1 MVGQKTPTALGT
13 ENIGK
18 LLMQYAVPAIIAMT
32 ASSLYNMVDSIFIG
46 HGVGTMAIS
55 GLALTFPLMN
65 LAAAFG
71 SLVGVGAATLISVKL
86 GQKDYDTAQ
95 RVLGNVFVLNILL
108 GVAFTVIVMAFLD
121 PILYFFGGSD
131 ETVGYARDYMYI
143 ILLGNTITHLYLG
156 LNAVLRSSGHPQKA
170 MYATI
175 ATVIINTIL
184 DPVFIYG
191 FGWGIRGAAIATIV
205 AQIIS
210 LMWQLWIFSS
220 KEELLHFHRGIF
232 RLKRKI
238 VFDSLAIG
246 MSPFLMN
253 MAACFIVI
261 LINQG
266 LKKYGGDL
274 AIGAFGIVN
283 RLVFI
288 IVMIVMGLNQGMQP
302 IAGYNFGA
310 KQYERVTKTLKLTI
324 IYATGVTTFGF
335 IIGML
340 FSDTVVGIFT
350 SDAELIELSA
360 KGAAG
365 YRLPRPA
372 EPQVRPAGKRHL
384 GAGHRPADGR
394 PAGAPEGL
402 AAGGGERDR
411 PFRRPRAPDGGH
423 RGPGRRPDCGYFRG
437 KAVKNCGKRAKT
449 SCIMPCRVVLY
460 CGKSAQL
467 QTFGRCR
474 KVGRRAEEAG
484 GTN

>member
-1 MVGQKTPTALGT
+1 MAGQKTPSALGT
-13 ENIGK
+13 ESIGK

-71 SLVGVGAATLISVKL
+71 SLVGVGASTLISVKL
-86 GQKDYDTAQ
+86 GQRDYDTAQ
-95 RVLGNVFVLNILL
+95 RVLGNVFVLNMVL
-108 GVAFTVIVMAFLD
+108 GVAFTIIVMLFLD

-131 ETVGYARDYMYI
+131 QTVGYARDYMQI
-143 ILLGNTITHLYLG
+143 ILLGNAVTHLYLG

-175 ATVIINTIL
+175 ATVVINTIL

-191 FGWGIRGAAIATIV
+191 FGWGIRGAAVATIV
-205 AQIIS
+205 AQVIS
-210 LMWQLWIFSS
+210 LTWQFKLFSN
-220 KEELLHFHRGIF
+220 KDELLHFHRGIF

-253 MAACFIVI
+253 LAACFIVI
-261 LINQG
+261 IINQG

-288 IVMIVMGLNQGMQP
+288 VVMIVMGLNQGMQP

-310 KQYERVTKTLKLTI
+310 KLYRRVNKVLRLTI
-324 IYATGVTTFGF
+324 IYATAVTTFGF
-335 IIGML
+335 LVGML
-340 FSDTVVGIFT
+340 VPDLVVGIFT
-350 SDAELIELSA
+350 SDAELTELSVT
-360 KGAAG
+360 GLRITVMFFPIIG
-365 YRLPRPA
+365 F
-372 EPQVRPAGKRHL
+372 QMVTSNFFQSIGMAGKAIFLSLTRQML
-384 GAGHRPADGR
+384 ILLPCLLVLPQFFGVAGVWYSMPVSDL
-394 PAGAPEGL
+394 L
-402 AAGGGERDR
+402 ASLIALVMLVCQ
-411 PFRRPRAPDGGH
+411 FRK
-423 RGPGRRPDCGYFRG
+423 FR
-437 KAVKNCGKRAKT
+437 T
-449 SCIMPCRVVLY
+449 SPL
-460 CGKSAQL
+460 
-467 QTFGRCR
+467 
-474 KVGRRAEEAG
+474 
-484 GTN
+484 

>member
-1 MVGQKTPTALGT
+1 MTGQKTPTALGT
-13 ENIGK
+13 ESIGK

-71 SLVGVGAATLISVKL
+71 SLVGVGASTLISVKL

-108 GVAFTVIVMAFLD
+108 GVSFTVVVLAFLD

-131 ETVGYARDYMYI
+131 QTVGYARDYMQI
-143 ILLGNTITHLYLG
+143 ILLGNAITHLYLG

-175 ATVIINTIL
+175 ATVVINTIL

-205 AQIIS
+205 AQVIS
-210 LMWQLWIFSS
+210 LIWQFKLFSNPN
-220 KEELLHFHRGIF
+220 ELLHFHRGIF

-238 VFDSLAIG
+238 VLDSLAIG

-253 MAACFIVI
+253 LAACFIVI

-266 LKKYGGDL
+266 LKEHGGDL

-288 IVMIVMGLNQGMQP
+288 VVMIVMGLNQGMQP

-310 KQYERVTKTLKLTI
+310 RQYDRVNKVLKLTI
-324 IYATGVTTFGF
+324 IYATVVTTSGF
-335 IIGML
+335 VVGML
-340 FSDTVVGIFT
+340 MPDLVVSIFT
-350 SDAELIELSA
+350 SDTELIDISSKGLRIVVIFFPIIGFQMVTANFFQSIGMAGKAIFLSLT
-360 KGAAG
+360 
-365 YRLPRPA
+365 RQMLILLPCLLILPRFFGT
-372 EPQVRPAGKRHL
+372 AGVWYSM
-384 GAGHRPADGR
+384 PVSDV
-394 PAGAPEGL
+394 L
-402 AAGGGERDR
+402 ASLIAMVMLTVQ
-411 PFRRPRAPDGGH
+411 FRK
-423 RGPGRRPDCGYFRG
+423 F
-437 KAVKNCGKRAKT
+437 KAAA
-449 SCIMPCRVVLY
+449 RV
-460 CGKSAQL
+460 
-467 QTFGRCR
+467 
-474 KVGRRAEEAG
+474 
-484 GTN
+484 

>member
-1 MVGQKTPTALGT
+1 MAGQKTPSALGT
-13 ENIGK
+13 ESIGK

-71 SLVGVGAATLISVKL
+71 SLVGVGASTLISVKL
-86 GQKDYDTAQ
+86 GQRDYDTAQ
-95 RVLGNVFVLNILL
+95 RVLGNVFVLNMVL
-108 GVAFTVIVMAFLD
+108 GVAFTIIVMLFLD

-131 ETVGYARDYMYI
+131 QTVGYARDYMQI
-143 ILLGNTITHLYLG
+143 ILLGNAVTHLYLG

-175 ATVIINTIL
+175 ATVVINTIL

-191 FGWGIRGAAIATIV
+191 FGWGIRGAAVATIV
-205 AQIIS
+205 AQVIS
-210 LMWQLWIFSS
+210 LAWQFKLFSN
-220 KEELLHFHRGIF
+220 KDELLHFHRGIF

-253 MAACFIVI
+253 LAACFIVI
-261 LINQG
+261 IINQG

-288 IVMIVMGLNQGMQP
+288 VVMIVMGLNQGMQP

-310 KQYERVTKTLKLTI
+310 KLYGRVNKVLRLTI
-324 IYATGVTTFGF
+324 IYATVVTTFGF
-335 IIGML
+335 LGGML
-340 FSDTVVGIFT
+340 VPDLVVGIFT
-350 SDAELIELSA
+350 SDAELTELSVT
-360 KGAAG
+360 GLRITVMFFPIIG
-365 YRLPRPA
+365 F
-372 EPQVRPAGKRHL
+372 QMVTSNFFQSIGMAGKAIFLSLTRQML
-384 GAGHRPADGR
+384 ILLPCLLVLPQFFGVAGVWYSMPVSDL
-394 PAGAPEGL
+394 L
-402 AAGGGERDR
+402 ASLIALVMLVCQ
-411 PFRRPRAPDGGH
+411 FRK
-423 RGPGRRPDCGYFRG
+423 FR
-437 KAVKNCGKRAKT
+437 T
-449 SCIMPCRVVLY
+449 SPL
-460 CGKSAQL
+460 
-467 QTFGRCR
+467 
-474 KVGRRAEEAG
+474 
-484 GTN
+484 

>member
-32 ASSLYNMVDSIFIG
+32 ASFLYNMVDSIFIG

-360 KGAAG
+360 KGLRIVVMFFPIIGFQMVTANFFQSIGMASKAIFLSLTRQMVVLLPCLLILPRFFGAAG
-365 YRLPRPA
+365 VWYSMPISDLLA
-372 EPQVRPAGKRHL
+372 SLIAGTMLVWQFRKFRVQ
-384 GAGHRPADGR
+384 AQGR
-394 PAGAPEGL
+394 
-402 AAGGGERDR
+402 
-411 PFRRPRAPDGGH
+411 
-423 RGPGRRPDCGYFRG
+423 
-437 KAVKNCGKRAKT
+437 
-449 SCIMPCRVVLY
+449 
-460 CGKSAQL
+460 
-467 QTFGRCR
+467 
-474 KVGRRAEEAG
+474 
-484 GTN
+484 

>member
-1 MVGQKTPTALGT
+1 MAGQKTPTALGT
-13 ENIGK
+13 ESIGK

-71 SLVGVGAATLISVKL
+71 SLVGVGASTLISVKL
-86 GQKDYDTAQ
+86 GQRDYDTAQ

-108 GVAFTVIVMAFLD
+108 GLAFTLVVMAFLD

-131 ETVGYARDYMYI
+131 QTVGYARDYMQI
-143 ILLGNTITHLYLG
+143 ILLGNAVTHLYLG

-175 ATVIINTIL
+175 ATVVINTVL

-205 AQIIS
+205 AQVIS
-210 LMWQLWIFSS
+210 LAWQFKLFSN

-253 MAACFIVI
+253 LAACFIVI

-266 LKKYGGDL
+266 LKEYGGDL

-288 IVMIVMGLNQGMQP
+288 VVMIVMGLNQGMQP

-310 KQYERVTKTLKLTI
+310 KLYERVNKVLKLTI
-324 IYATGVTTFGF
+324 IYATVVTTFGF
-335 IIGML
+335 LVGML
-340 FSDTVVGIFT
+340 VPDLVVGIFT
-350 SDAELIELSA
+350 SDAELIDISARGLRIVVMFFPIIGFQMVTSNFFQSIGMAGKAIFLSLT
-360 KGAAG
+360 
-365 YRLPRPA
+365 RQMLILLPCLLILPRFFGVAGVWYSMPVSDVLA
-372 EPQVRPAGKRHL
+372 SLIALVMLVMQFRKFKAATAQVR
-384 GAGHRPADGR
+384 
-394 PAGAPEGL
+394 
-402 AAGGGERDR
+402 
-411 PFRRPRAPDGGH
+411 
-423 RGPGRRPDCGYFRG
+423 
-437 KAVKNCGKRAKT
+437 
-449 SCIMPCRVVLY
+449 
-460 CGKSAQL
+460 
-467 QTFGRCR
+467 
-474 KVGRRAEEAG
+474 
-484 GTN
+484 

>member
-360 KGAAG
+360 KGLRSVVMFFPIIGFQMVTANFFQSIGMASKAIFLSLTRQMVVLLPCLLILPRFFGAAG
-365 YRLPRPA
+365 VWYSMPISDLLA
-372 EPQVRPAGKRHL
+372 SLIAGTMLVWQFRKFRVQ
-384 GAGHRPADGR
+384 AQGR
-394 PAGAPEGL
+394 
-402 AAGGGERDR
+402 
-411 PFRRPRAPDGGH
+411 
-423 RGPGRRPDCGYFRG
+423 
-437 KAVKNCGKRAKT
+437 
-449 SCIMPCRVVLY
+449 
-460 CGKSAQL
+460 
-467 QTFGRCR
+467 
-474 KVGRRAEEAG
+474 
-484 GTN
+484 

>member
-1 MVGQKTPTALGT
+1 MAGQKTPTALGT
-13 ENIGK
+13 ESIGK

-71 SLVGVGAATLISVKL
+71 SLVGVGASTLISVKL

-95 RVLGNVFVLNILL
+95 RVLGNVVVLNVLL
-108 GVAFTVIVMAFLD
+108 GVAFTVVVMAFLD

-131 ETVGYARDYMYI
+131 QTIGYARDYMQI
-143 ILLGNTITHLYLG
+143 ILLGNAVTHLYLG

-175 ATVIINTIL
+175 ATVMINTLL
-184 DPVFIYG
+184 DPLFIYG

-210 LMWQLWIFSS
+210 LVWQFKIFSN
-220 KEELLHFHRGIF
+220 KDELLHFHRGIF

-253 MAACFIVI
+253 LAACFIVI

-288 IVMIVMGLNQGMQP
+288 VVMIVMGLNQGMQP
-302 IAGYNFGA
+302 IAGYNYGA
-310 KQYERVTKTLKLTI
+310 QQYDRVTKVLKLTI
-324 IYATGVTTFGF
+324 LYATCVTTFGF
-335 IIGML
+335 LVGML
-340 FSDTVVGIFT
+340 MPDLVVGIFT
-350 SDAELIELSA
+350 SDAELTDISARGLRIVVMFFPIIGFQMVTSNFFQSIGMAGKAIFLSLTRQMVILLPCLLILPRFY
-360 KGAAG
+360 GAAG
-365 YRLPRPA
+365 VWYSMPVSDL
-372 EPQVRPAGKRHL
+372 
-384 GAGHRPADGR
+384 
-394 PAGAPEGL
+394 L
-402 AAGGGERDR
+402 ASLIAMGMLVWQFRK
-411 PFRRPRAPDGGH
+411 FRRE
-423 RGPGRRPDCGYFRG
+423 
-437 KAVKNCGKRAKT
+437 KR
-449 SCIMPCRVVLY
+449 MR
-460 CGKSAQL
+460 
-467 QTFGRCR
+467 
-474 KVGRRAEEAG
+474 EEF
-484 GTN
+484 

>member
-95 RVLGNVFVLNILL
+95 RVFGNVFVLNILL

-360 KGAAG
+360 KGLRIVVMFFPIIGFQMVTANFFQSIGMASKAIFLSLTRQMVVLLPCLLILPRFFGAAG
-365 YRLPRPA
+365 VWYSMPISDLLA
-372 EPQVRPAGKRHL
+372 SLIAGTMLVWQFRKFRVQ
-384 GAGHRPADGR
+384 AQGR
-394 PAGAPEGL
+394 
-402 AAGGGERDR
+402 
-411 PFRRPRAPDGGH
+411 
-423 RGPGRRPDCGYFRG
+423 
-437 KAVKNCGKRAKT
+437 
-449 SCIMPCRVVLY
+449 
-460 CGKSAQL
+460 
-467 QTFGRCR
+467 
-474 KVGRRAEEAG
+474 
-484 GTN
+484 

>member
-1 MVGQKTPTALGT
+1 MAGQKNPTALGT
-13 ENIGK
+13 ESIGK

-32 ASSLYNMVDSIFIG
+32 AASLYNMVDSIFIG

-71 SLVGVGAATLISVKL
+71 SLVGVGASTLISVKL

-108 GVAFTVIVMAFLD
+108 GVVFTVVVMIFLD
-121 PILYFFGGSD
+121 PILYFFGGS
-131 ETVGYARDYMYI
+131 EQTIGYARDYMQI
-143 ILLGNTITHLYLG
+143 ILLGNVITHLYLG

-175 ATVIINTIL
+175 ATVVINTIL

-205 AQIIS
+205 AQLLS
-210 LMWQLWIFSS
+210 LIWLF
-220 KEELLHFHRGIF
+220 KLFTNREELLHFHRGIF

-246 MSPFLMN
+246 LSPFLMN
-253 MAACFIVI
+253 LAACFIVI

-266 LKKYGGDL
+266 LKKHGGDL

-310 KQYERVTKTLKLTI
+310 QQYGRVNKVLKLTI
-324 IYATGVTTFGF
+324 LYATIVTTFGF
-335 IIGML
+335 LVGVL
-340 FSDTVVGIFT
+340 VPDLVVSVFT
-350 SDAELIELSA
+350 SDAELVELSA
-360 KGAAG
+360 KGLRIVVMFFPIIG
-365 YRLPRPA
+365 F
-372 EPQVRPAGKRHL
+372 QMVTSNFFQSIGMAGKAIFLSLTRQMLILLPCLLILPHFF
-384 GAGHRPADGR
+384 GVAGVWYSMPISDI
-394 PAGAPEGL
+394 L
-402 AAGGGERDR
+402 ASLIALVMLVMQ
-411 PFRRPRAPDGGH
+411 FRK
-423 RGPGRRPDCGYFRG
+423 F
-437 KAVKNCGKRAKT
+437 KAA
-449 SCIMPCRVVLY
+449 
-460 CGKSAQL
+460 AH
-467 QTFGRCR
+467 
-474 KVGRRAEEAG
+474 
-484 GTN
+484 